1 MTCKLIK
8 MYYIKK
14 FERHDHHKWVGSA
27 VPQTHRSSV
36 LDMGIPPFEFLVRD
50 ALEYLRTPQCFA
62 IFSGSWAELSDKPI
76 LLKISYFL
84 VRGHK
89 EIKL

>member
-1 MTCKLIK
+1 MKDKTTTNG
-8 MYYIKK
+8 
-14 FERHDHHKWVGSA
+14 WVVLFLKPIGHQFIA
-27 VPQTHRSSV
+27 PV

-50 ALEYLRTPQCFA
+50 ALEYLRIPQCVA

-76 LLKISYFL
+76 LLKISYSL